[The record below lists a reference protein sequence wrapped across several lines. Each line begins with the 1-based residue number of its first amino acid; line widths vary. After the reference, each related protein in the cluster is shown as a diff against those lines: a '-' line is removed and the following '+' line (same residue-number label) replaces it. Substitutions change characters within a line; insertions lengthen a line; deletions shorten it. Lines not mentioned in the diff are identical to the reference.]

1 MWFGWFGFNPGSE
14 LAADNVVMHAALTTL
29 LAAAAGGLVA
39 GAVIWRKAGSLD
51 VAMTGNGVL
60 AGLVGITAGT
70 ATMNPMGAVVTGGI
84 AGAIVVYSVLFF
96 DRKGVDD
103 PVGAISVHGVCGVW
117 GTLAVGL
124 FSRYG
129 DGFVAT
135 DNAGLF
141 YGGGGDQ
148 LLVQLIGVALVFA
161 WVTITTGILFA
172 VMKKTMGLRV
182 SREEEIGGL
191 DLHEHGVPGYGP
203 DTSVSVG

>member
-1 MWFGWFGFNPGSE
+1 
-14 LAADNVVMHAALTTL
+14 MHAALTTL

-39 GAVIWRKAGSLD
+39 GAVIWRKTGSLD

-84 AGAIVVYSVLFF
+84 AGVIVVYSVLFF

-117 GTLAVGL
+117 GTLSVGL
-124 FSRYG
+124 FSRYA

-148 LLVQLIGVALVFA
+148 LLVQLIGVVLVFA

-203 DTSVSVG
+203 DTSTSVG